1 MLTLRCRSDRD
12 GADVDL
18 RHASASYPRG
28 FQFSPEASYVMSA
41 TKNKTMTARA
51 ARSPAGAGNALGF
64 GFLTEVRASPAAA
77 WCLPVS
83 GGQLFN

>member
-51 ARSPAGAGNALGF
+51 ARVSGRRGPSGC
-64 GFLTEVRASPAAA
+64 FLTEVRASPAAA